1 MTITTGRLDSTFTS
15 LISSMMTI
23 ERQPLDRLTTQQST
37 LSSKKNIYTD
47 FKTKLDT
54 LLTSVKTVNPA
65 DAFYS
70 FSPGRKVTTSSNT
83 TGTTIATAA
92 ASSTAVPGTY
102 TLSEISLAKSHSV
115 MSTRQEYSTQGMEM
129 TGTII
134 MGGDATRSITATGGS
149 TTVVG
154 SMTTSSSIASGQQE
168 LGTGSYYVETRL
180 NGGIQQFRLVDAE
193 GKAVSIKNG
202 STSSYSSNW
211 QSLPAAGDFDTGRGL
226 TINFTGD
233 FESKMKSDGAASV
246 QYRAKGVELTL
257 KSTDSMVELASK
269 INNATYAAGN
279 EVQASIIDNQLI
291 LSTKYSG
298 VNRSIIASDKDSGT
312 ILQDLGITN
321 GTGAFVN
328 VISTGRD
335 ATFKVNGMSVTRSQ
349 NTSLTDVI
357 SGVTLNLSSDAE
369 GEGKSAAIT
378 VTGDNTSQKNA
389 INDFMKNFNS
399 LQTYVKAKTAV
410 TKKADGTFDRAELA
424 GDSMVT
430 GMRNE
435 FSRVFSATYINA
447 GTFTSMRDMGITI
460 DEDNQ
465 LVISDSTKLEN
476 ALTTN
481 YSSVKSLLE
490 SVMSDLQKRLTR
502 YTGTKGYIDTAIT
515 ATDREADSIADQIS
529 SWESRL
535 TKREQQLFDQFA
547 QAQSTLESLSSQQ
560 STLIAGFNA
569 LSRYNS

>member
-1 MTITTGRLDSTFTS
+1 MSNSIGKLDSTFTS

-23 ERQPLDRLTTQQST
+23 ERQPLDRLTTQQTT

-70 FSPGRKVTTSSNT
+70 FSPGRKVSTSSNT
-83 TGTTIATAA
+83 TNNTIATAA

-102 TLSEISLAKSHSV
+102 TVSEVTLAKSHSV
-115 MSTRQEYSTQGMEM
+115 MSARQEYSTQGMEM
-129 TGTII
+129 AGTIY

-149 TTVVG
+149 STVVG

-168 LGTGSYYVETRL
+168 LGTGDYYVETRL
-180 NGGIQQFRLVDAE
+180 NGGVKQFRLVDAE
-193 GKAVSIKNG
+193 GKAVTIKNG

-226 TINFTGD
+226 TISFTGD
-233 FESKMKSDGAASV
+233 FESKMKSSGAASV

-257 KSTDSMVELASK
+257 KSSDSLVELASK

-279 EVQASIIDNQLI
+279 EVQASIVDNQMI

-298 VNRSIIASDKDSGT
+298 TNHSIIASDKDAGT
-312 ILQDLGITN
+312 ILKDLGITN
-321 GTGAFVN
+321 TGGAFAN
-328 VISTGRD
+328 VLSTGRD

-349 NTSLTDVI
+349 NSSLTDVI

-369 GEGKSAAIT
+369 GDGKTAT
-378 VTGDNTSQKNA
+378 VTVTSDTTSQKTA

-399 LQTYVKAKTAV
+399 LMTYVKAKTAV
-410 TKKADGTFDRAELA
+410 TKNADGTYERAELA
-424 GDSMVT
+424 GDSMVA

-435 FSRVFSATYINA
+435 FSRVFNASYVNA
-447 GTFTSMRDMGITI
+447 GTLNSMRDLGITI
-460 DEDNQ
+460 DDDNQ
-465 LVISDSTKLEN
+465 LVISNSTKLDN
-476 ALTTN
+476 ALSTN
-481 YSSVKSLLE
+481 YSGVKSLLE

-502 YTGTKGYIDTAIT
+502 YTGTKGYIDTAIS
-515 ATDREADSIADQIS
+515 ATDREADSVADQIT
-529 SWESRL
+529 SWQSRL
-535 TKREQQLFDQFA
+535 DKREQQLTDQFV
-547 QAQSTLESLSSQQ
+547 QAQTTLESLSSQQ

-569 LSRYNS
+569 LSSYNS